1 MKRMEKNI
9 PFRLIGKKIVSFYL
23 LMVNSM
29 EKKNLLV
36 LYTHEDPSSEK
47 ERIELYN
54 VDSFEHRFI
63 DGKSYLRVDCG
74 GKYYYFKTQLTA
86 ISSFTN
92 YVR

>member
-1 MKRMEKNI
+1 
-9 PFRLIGKKIVSFYL
+9 
-23 LMVNSM
+23 M

-36 LYTHEDPSSEK
+36 LYTHEDCDTPK
-47 ERIELYN
+47 ERVELYN